1 MSSPPNLTEVLQ
13 AVRGGDRD
21 AIDHLFQ
28 TVYHE
33 LERIAHGQRVRWQG
47 NETLDTSALVHEAY
61 IKLVDQ
67 QEVEWQDRAH
77 FYAVAATAMRH
88 ILINY
93 AERRGAAKRGG
104 SVVHVPIDDA
114 NPVPAEGVDDLL
126 ALNVALEELG
136 KVAERQ
142 SRVVECRFF
151 GGLGIR
157 ETAEALGVSAATVE
171 RDWALASAWLR
182 RTLDGSFVEGA

>member
-1 MSSPPNLTEVLQ
+1 MSTPANLTEVLQ

-21 AIDHLFQ
+21 AVDHLFHS
-28 TVYHE
+28 VYHE
-33 LERIAHGQRVRWQG
+33 LEQIAHGQRVKWHG
-47 NETLDTSALVHEAY
+47 HETLNTTALVHEAY
-61 IKLVDQ
+61 LKLVNQ
-67 QEVEWQDRAH
+67 QEVDWRDRAH

-104 SVVHVPIDDA
+104 GVSHIPLDEA
-114 NPVPAEGVDDLL
+114 NPVPAEGADDLI
-126 ALNVALEELG
+126 ALNTALEELG
-136 KVAERQ
+136 QVAERQ

-157 ETAEALGVSAATVE
+157 ETAEALGVSTATVE

-182 RTLDGSFVEGA
+182 RTLDPSFTEDT